1 MSFTNAV
8 KTKKNL
14 TRTTNG
20 MVALKSSNSPVLDLF
35 YNIGSFRGKDII
47 PTFVKAFKD
56 NADYA
61 VRIALWVRDI
71 RSGSGE
77 RQVFRDILNHISKL
91 DSGLACRIAAKVPE
105 LGRWDD
111 LFSLEGDARQFA
123 FNMIGNALGN
133 DNGLCA
139 KWMPRKGP
147 ISIELRNHFGMTPK
161 QYRKTLVNLT
171 NVVETQMCNKDWE
184 NINFS
189 HVPSLASSRYKAAFA
204 KHSQAYK
211 DYLSKL
217 EKGDKSVKVNAG
229 AVYPY
234 DVLKECFE
242 YGNIL
247 TEAKKKHVIA
257 QWNALP
263 NFVGDASILPLVD
276 VSGSMCYPVG
286 NNKNLQAIHVSVG
299 LGLYLADKNKGPFN
313 GTFLTFSSFP
323 QLMHLEGNVLDKL
336 KQMVASEWGM
346 STDLHK
352 AFEEIL
358 KTAKKGKVS
367 QEDMPKYLLI
377 LSDMQ
382 FNECCIHDDSA
393 IEMIRRKYEEAG
405 YQMPKI
411 IFWNLNA
418 TDNTPVSFNEK
429 GVALV
434 SGFSPSILKSILKA
448 DLEKFTPFNVMEE
461 TILSK
466 NYDY

>member
-111 LFSLEGDARQFA
+111 LFSLEGEARQFG
-123 FNMIGNALGN
+123 FNMIGDALGN

-147 ISIELRNHFGMTPK
+147 ISVELRNHFGMTPK

-171 NVVETQMCNKDWE
+171 NVVESKMCAKNWE
-184 NINFS
+184 EINFS

-204 KHSQAYK
+204 KHSEAYK
-211 DYLSKL
+211 VYLSKL

-242 YGNIL
+242 YGITLN
-247 TEAKKKHVIA
+247 EAKKKHIIA

-276 VSGSMCYPVG
+276 VSGSMCSPVG

-336 KQMVASEWGM
+336 KQMVASEWKM

-382 FNECCIHDDSA
+382 FNECCRHDDSA

-411 IFWNLNA
+411 IFWNLKA

-429 GVALV
+429 GVGLV